1 MKPEG
6 RLGRVHL
13 GLAGFSEE
21 VMLAEGCLGVRRKP
35 DEESYTHS
43 FTSIADQNGEF
54 YSDSFSLIRQASSQA
69 RLLTCF
75 VFPRWG

>member
-6 RLGRVHL
+6 SLGRVSL
-13 GLAGFSEE
+13 GLEGLSEE
-21 VMLAEGCLGVRRKP
+21 VMLVEGCCSVRRKAG
-35 DEESYTHS
+35 EGSYVRSLPT
-43 FTSIADQNGEF
+43 ADLSGEF
-54 YSDSFSLIRQASSQA
+54 SSDYFSLIRQASSQA

>member
-6 RLGRVHL
+6 SLGRVSL
-13 GLAGFSEE
+13 GLEGLSEE
-21 VMLAEGCLGVRRKP
+21 VMLAEGCCGVRRKAG
-35 DEESYTHS
+35 EGSYVHS
-43 FTSIADQNGEF
+43 LSTADLSGEF
-54 YSDSFSLIRQASSQA
+54 SSDYFSLIRQASSQA